1 LLQIVEFLFP
11 LYTDDKTAN
20 QNVQNR
26 TMTPLNTSTKKYNN
40 SS

>member
-1 LLQIVEFLFP
+1 M
-11 LYTDDKTAN
+11 DDKTAN

-26 TMTPLNTSTKKYNN
+26 AMTPLNTSTKKYNN